1 MADPPCAVSNPA
13 ASISVEVAY
22 AEAERQFL
30 RRLQL
35 PAGSTIADAIA
46 AAQVELEFGI
56 DAAPLAVGLWSKPA
70 PRNTVLRE
78 GDRVEL
84 YRPLKADPKDSRR
97 RRAERAPLKKSR

>member
-1 MADPPCAVSNPA
+1 MADPPDAVSTLV

-22 AEAERQFL
+22 AEAQRQFL

-46 AAQVELEFGI
+46 AAQVEPAFVF
-56 DAAPLAVGLWSKPA
+56 DAAPLAVGIWSKA
-70 PRNTVLRE
+70 ATRETVLQE

-97 RRAERAPLKKSR
+97 RRAERAVLKKPR